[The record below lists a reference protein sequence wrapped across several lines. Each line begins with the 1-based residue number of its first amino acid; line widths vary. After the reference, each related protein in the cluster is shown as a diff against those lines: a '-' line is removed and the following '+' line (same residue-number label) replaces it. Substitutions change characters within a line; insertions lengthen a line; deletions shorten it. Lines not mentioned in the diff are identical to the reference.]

1 MFNAQTGDSMVILQN
16 SSIPDARPDYVGGP
30 AILASGMQYL
40 NKTAFQMVPVSPVS
54 SAPVRPGTLGRR
66 SVYAPN
72 WWNTNM
78 SLSKRFRFTEQT
90 NLQLRID
97 TINFFNH
104 TNFGS
109 ATSGV
114 SGIDN
119 VINDAN
125 FGQYTSTRGA
135 RIVQFNARLQF

>member
-1 MFNAQTGDSMVILQN
+1 MLILQN
-16 SSIPDARPDYVGGP
+16 SSIPVARPDYVGGP
-30 AILASGMQYL
+30 AVLGEGMQYL
-40 NKTAFQMVPVSPVS
+40 NKAAFRMVPVSTVS
-54 SAPVRPGTLGRR
+54 NAPVRPGTLGRR
-66 SVYAPN
+66 AVYAPN

-78 SLSKRFRFTEQT
+78 SLSKRLRFTERT

-97 TINFFNH
+97 TVNFFNH

-109 ATSGV
+109 AASGA

-119 VINDAN
+119 VINDVN

-135 RIVQFNARLQF
+135 RVVQFNARLQF